1 MKSMTQSGEDTHSLL
16 SQQGRK
22 TKSVDKNAFLFIST
36 TKIIVNWIDNFPVTV
51 RFIRH

>member
-22 TKSVDKNAFLFIST
+22 TKPVDKNVFFIST
-36 TKIIVNWIDNFPVTV
+36 TKTNINLIDNFPVTV